1 MREYVLVLLLAMM
14 TSFLFSGMCRR
25 IALRLN
31 AVAKVRERDV
41 HAVPVPYFGGVAILA
56 GVASAFLLAT
66 NLPFLGSHVLLSH
79 DAMSVLLAGAVIC
92 AVGVIDDII
101 ELSALAKLA
110 GQLLAAAIVVTR
122 GVRLYWIPL
131 PNAVISLDNATSIIV
146 TCLIIVVCA
155 NAVNFVD
162 GLDGLAAGVVAIG
175 AGAFFVY
182 TYLLAAVEN
191 IERATTA
198 SLITIAI
205 TGACVGFLPHNFS
218 PARMFMG
225 DSGALLLG
233 LLMGTSMISL
243 TGQLDVSAVGRDGQ
257 ATAWG
262 FLPSWL
268 PIILPVA
275 VMALPLLDLVL
286 AYLRRTWAGNWWFV
300 ADRQHL
306 HHRLLQRGHSQ
317 THAVLIMYLWTA
329 VVSFGV
335 VALGIRPEP
344 GTLAAVVAGLVVA
357 VLLTVLPGRRRRRGV
372 GALAEAAVAGP
383 DPGVQPTLP
392 GTGPEEGAE
401 QSPARP
407 ACHRSGG

>member
-1 MREYVLVLLLAMM
+1 MREYVLVLLLAAM
-14 TSFLFSGMCRR
+14 TTYLLSGMCRR
-25 IALRLN
+25 VALRVN

-41 HAVPVPYFGGVAILA
+41 HAVPVPYFGGVAILG
-56 GVASAFLLAT
+56 GVAAAFLLAT
-66 NLPFLGSHVLLSH
+66 NLPFLGRHALLTH
-79 DAMSVLLAGAVIC
+79 DAMAVLLASVVIC
-92 AVGVIDDII
+92 VVGVIDDMI

-110 GQLLAAAIVVTR
+110 GQVLAAAIVVTQ

-131 PNAVISLDNATSIIV
+131 PNSIFALDQVTSILV
-146 TCLIIVVCA
+146 TGLIIVVSA

-175 AGAFFVY
+175 AGAFFLY
-182 TYLLAAVEN
+182 TYVLAYEQQ

-198 SLITIAI
+198 SLITVAI
-205 TGACVGFLPHNFS
+205 TGACLGFLPHNFS

-243 TGQLDVSAVGRDGQ
+243 TGQLDSSAIQTSSGGLV
-257 ATAWG
+257 
-262 FLPSWL
+262 PSWL

-275 VMALPLLDLVL
+275 AMALPLLDLVL
-286 AYLRRTWAGNWWFV
+286 AYVRRTWAGNWWFV

-317 THAVLIMYLWTA
+317 TRAVVIMYLWTA

-335 VALGIRPEP
+335 IAIGIK
-344 GTLAAVVAGLVVA
+344 
-357 VLLTVLPGRRRRRGV
+357 PGRWSLIGV
-372 GALAEAAVAGP
+372 GSALLIALLVTALPARRQERAAAALATGAVKPPAVQEAAPAQATETPAEGPRSAAGNS
-383 DPGVQPTLP
+383 
-392 GTGPEEGAE
+392 A
-401 QSPARP
+401 
-407 ACHRSGG
+407 